1 MNINM
6 NRVYLYKYE
15 RFFPENWQFN
25 HRFGLPLSTT
35 NLLYLKDCP
44 YHLTKCEIKSASKIL
59 IFLIFHKL
67 GKIWK
72 YNLSLHSKK
81 QVFIFFMN
89 REILTSPDRATFKNP
104 KIS

>member
-6 NRVYLYKYE
+6 NRVYLYKYK
-15 RFFPENWQFN
+15 RFFPENWKF
-25 HRFGLPLSTT
+25 
-35 NLLYLKDCP
+35 NLLYLKDYP
-44 YHLTKCEIKSASKIL
+44 YNLTKCEIKSASKIL
-59 IFLIFHKL
+59 IFLIFHKM

-89 REILTSPDRATFKNP
+89 REILASPDRATFKNP